1 MVIWCLWTNVCT
13 LVSKVDDKKG
23 ANEGLQKNML
33 FGTPSYQKKTTKR
46 YFCWSDLLLLLLL
59 LKLKIDPSHNSQ
71 IEVNS
76 RTMGKIRSQVLIL
89 MKNLCKMAT

>member
-13 LVSKVDDKKG
+13 LVSKIDDKKG

-46 YFCWSDLLLLLLL
+46 CFCWSDLLLLLLL

-76 RTMGKIRSQVLIL
+76 RTMGKICSQVLIL
-89 MKNLCKMAT
+89 MKDRCKMAT